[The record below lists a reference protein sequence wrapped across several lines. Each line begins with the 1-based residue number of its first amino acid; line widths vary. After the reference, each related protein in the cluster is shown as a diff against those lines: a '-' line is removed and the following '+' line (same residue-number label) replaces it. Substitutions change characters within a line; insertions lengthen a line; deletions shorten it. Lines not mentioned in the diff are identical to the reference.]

1 MINIILEILAL
12 DDWHGKS
19 PYIDFAKGSH
29 KYHTTAKEI
38 YKQKV
43 RKMHAKKYA

>member
-1 MINIILEILAL
+1 MINILLEILAL
-12 DDWHGKS
+12 DDCHGKS

-38 YKQKV
+38 
-43 RKMHAKKYA
+43 

>member
-1 MINIILEILAL
+1 MINILLEILAL
-12 DDWHGKS
+12 DEWQGES
-19 PYIDFAKGSH
+19 AYIDFAKGSH
-29 KYHTTAKEI
+29 KYQTTAKEI